1 MLPLLNDCRK
11 TLLLSL
17 DQWIGVTECWEVCLA
32 LAKRLTAWVAMETPG
47 KINYFFLIILLYSVE
62 WNKVS
67 MTVRDDD
74 NVAMVTT
81 GDDNEDRNEDMTRE
95 NVGIGKISQF
105 FLEYHEKKDDIPASQ
120 EDYPQTDDADATGY
134 LLV

>member
-1 MLPLLNDCRK
+1 MLLLLNDCRE

-17 DQWIGVTECWEVCLA
+17 DQWVGVTECWEVCLA

-47 KINYFFLIILLYSVE
+47 KINYSFLIILLYSLE

-67 MTVRDDD
+67 MAMRDDD
-74 NVAMVTT
+74 NVARVAM
-81 GDDNEDRNEDMTRE
+81 GDDNEDKTKDMTGE
-95 NVGIGKISQF
+95 NVGIGKISRF
-105 FLEYHEKKDDIPASQ
+105 FLDYHEKKDDIPATQ
-120 EDYPQTDDADATGY
+120 EDDPQTDDADTTGY